1 MRTLLILAA
10 SSLPLAAWS
19 QQPAAPAG
27 GAVQLTTVDA
37 ILNNPQDD
45 QIVRLRGRIVSAVRG
60 DTYVFAD
67 DSGQINIEIDDD
79 IPRDRIAIG
88 ADVEIVGEVD
98 AADDDGDE
106 GLEVEVERITP
117 L

>member
-1 MRTLLILAA
+1 MRILLILAA
-10 SSLPLAAWS
+10 ASLPLAAMS

-27 GAVQLTTVDA
+27 GARQLTTVDA
-37 ILNNPQDD
+37 ILNQPQDD
-45 QIVRLRGRIVSAVRG
+45 QVVRLRGRIVSAVRG

-79 IPRDRIAIG
+79 IPRDRITVG
-88 ADVEIVGEVD
+88 AEVEIVGEVD

-117 L
+117 M